1 MDVLAIIGNTPSLF
15 PDAPLSNLFVVIMM
29 NKLIIATIATAVLI
43 VALSPV
49 VANQVVSAFP
59 GENGKG
65 HQTTATTTC
74 TQTQSD
80 STDTGT
86 CSGQSYK
93 SPNKDE
99 TTTTTTT
106 AGHSNNVKGQSSS
119 TR

>member
-1 MDVLAIIGNTPSLF
+1 
-15 PDAPLSNLFVVIMM
+15 M
-29 NKLIIATIATAVLI
+29 NKLIIGTIAAAALM

-49 VANQVVSAFP
+49 VNQVVIAFP
-59 GENGKG
+59 GENGQG
-65 HQTTATTTC
+65 HQTTTATTC
-74 TQTQSD
+74 TQTQSG

>member
-1 MDVLAIIGNTPSLF
+1 MTLRRD
-15 PDAPLSNLFVVIMM
+15 MM
-29 NKLIIATIATAVLI
+29 NKLIIGTIAAAALM

-59 GENGKG
+59 GENGQG
-65 HQTTATTTC
+65 HQTTQTTTC
-74 TQTQSD
+74 TQTQSG

-86 CSGQSYK
+86 CSGSSYK

-106 AGHSNNVKGQSSS
+106 AGHSTNVKDQSSI